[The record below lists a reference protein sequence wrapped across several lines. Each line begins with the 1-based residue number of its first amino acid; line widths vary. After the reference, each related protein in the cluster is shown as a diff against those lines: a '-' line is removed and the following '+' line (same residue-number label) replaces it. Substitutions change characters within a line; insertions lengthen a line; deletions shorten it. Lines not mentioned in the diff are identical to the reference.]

1 MLQRIEDFYDA
12 VPRPAARVE
21 AFGPL
26 TLFVREGAGWPFYA
40 RPTPGGGPI
49 QRADVEA
56 VLARQRE
63 LGVPEAFEWVPQL
76 APTMSPSAAEAGLV
90 VRHCPLLVL
99 DGEPTASSDVDL
111 RVLRGDEADLAVA
124 EAVCE
129 VGFGADI
136 GTQVGAAGVADRDDA
151 ALALDQGRLDR
162 LRSGLADGS
171 AARVSA
177 YDGAFGPVSTGGY
190 QHALG
195 VVEVV
200 GVATLPMARRRGLA
214 GAVTAR
220 LAALARERGFSL
232 VFLSAQDDD
241 VARVYERIG
250 FRRMAIVG
258 LVEPEG

>member
-12 VPRPAARVE
+12 VPRPRARAE
-21 AFGPL
+21 RHGPL

-49 QRADVEA
+49 QPVDVAA

-63 LGVPEAFEWVPQL
+63 LGVPEAFEWVEQL
-76 APTMSPSAAEAGLV
+76 APTLSTSAAEAGLV

-99 DGEPTASSDVDL
+99 DGAPAALTDADL
-111 RVLRGDEADLAVA
+111 RVLQGDEADLAVA

-136 GTQVGAAGVADRDDA
+136 GTRVGTAGAADRDDA
-151 ALALDQGRLDR
+151 AAALDRGRLER
-162 LRSGLADGS
+162 LRSALADGS
-171 AARVSA
+171 LARVSA
-177 YDGAFGPVSTGGY
+177 YDDALGPLSTGGY

-195 VVEVV
+195 VAEVV
-200 GVATLPMARRRGLA
+200 GVATLPSARRRGLGA
-214 GAVTAR
+214 AVTAR
-220 LAALARERGFSL
+220 LATLALERGLDL

-250 FRRMAIVG
+250 FRRIGTAG
-258 LVEPEG
+258 LAEPA

>member
-1 MLQRIEDFYDA
+1 VLQRIEDFYDA
-12 VPRPAARVE
+12 VPRPRARAE
-21 AFGPL
+21 RHGPL

-49 QRADVEA
+49 QPVDVAA

-63 LGVPEAFEWVPQL
+63 LGVPEAFEWVEQL
-76 APTMSPSAAEAGLV
+76 APTLSTSAAEAGLV

-99 DGEPTASSDVDL
+99 DGAPAALTDADL
-111 RVLRGDEADLAVA
+111 RVLQGDEADLAVA

-136 GTQVGAAGVADRDDA
+136 GTRVGTAGAAD
-151 ALALDQGRLDR
+151 
-162 LRSGLADGS
+162 LADGS
-171 AARVSA
+171 LARVSA
-177 YDGAFGPVSTGGY
+177 YDDALGPLSTGGY

-195 VVEVV
+195 VAEVV
-200 GVATLPMARRRGLA
+200 GVATLPSARRRGLGA
-214 GAVTAR
+214 AVTAR
-220 LAALARERGFSL
+220 LATLALERGLDL

-250 FRRMAIVG
+250 FRRIGTAG
-258 LVEPEG
+258 LAEPA